1 MNLCSFASLVRV
13 EVLHEYLPAPP
24 EAFSYRVQPAPSEK
38 VGFLSSCKETLFL
51 VFSGNFTFWI
61 FAALPRATAT
71 VRCPPPFVAFSSKTE
86 MNNIHWILLIP
97 CNEIF
102 TLLTPLI
109 LYRWSFILSSR
120 RLTTPIKCLIGHK
133 SLGSLLRAP
142 TYRHPGDFDL
152 ALNIISQSRKKKLLY
167 FEEKLIR
174 MVEKE
179 ARASVFKSWF
189 ISLQLPPCHS
199 GSYSWWYS
207 CTSHLKVYL

>member
-86 MNNIHWILLIP
+86 MNIADSMQWNLHFTHTSHIIQMKFYSQFTSPHDSDQMSDRSQVSWIAPPGPDLQ
-97 CNEIF
+97 
-102 TLLTPLI
+102 T
-109 LYRWSFILSSR
+109 SR
-120 RLTTPIKCLIGHK
+120 R
-133 SLGSLLRAP
+133 
-142 TYRHPGDFDL
+142 
-152 ALNIISQSRKKKLLY
+152 
-167 FEEKLIR
+167 
-174 MVEKE
+174 V
-179 ARASVFKSWF
+179 W
-189 ISLQLPPCHS
+189 
-199 GSYSWWYS
+199 S
-207 CTSHLKVYL
+207 CSEYNFSK